1 MKALESLALP
11 ARGGDRQHWI
21 NLAGDAQ
28 VLAILEAAKRHNGFT
43 LLVTSDSPSANRL
56 VEALSAL
63 SPDVQLFPDWETL
76 PYDNFSP
83 HQDIISERLTS
94 LYQLPLK
101 QSGLMVLPVTT
112 LLGRIA
118 PRGYVDGATLL
129 LKKGETRPLE
139 TLRGQLSNAGY
150 RLVDQVM
157 EHGEFA
163 VRGGLI
169 DLYPMGE
176 SSPFRVDFF
185 DDEVDSLRRFDPESQ
200 RSTGEVEEIRLLPGH
215 EFPLTDVGI
224 ERFRKNYRAR
234 FDAPTAP
241 ESIYQ
246 QVSKGQQPPGI
257 EYYLPL
263 FFDDTA
269 SLFDYLP
276 DGSQILTIGDL
287 ESAMA
292 AFWAD
297 LEYRYEE
304 RRHDRLRPI
313 LAPKTL
319 FLEAS
324 DCFTAL
330 NHYPRLAL
338 HQGGE
343 VEGKGGVHDAGALP
357 LPELSIDA
365 KHQQPLHKLTEWL
378 ASTPG
383 PVLFVAE
390 SEGRREALAVLL
402 AKAGIQPARIKK
414 LADWLAAPQAG
425 HGILVAPLEAGCII
439 EYQGQ
444 LLRLVPE
451 AALTGPRVLQR
462 KRRKKDDDGINTDAI
477 IRSLAELSIG
487 QSVVHRMHGVGRYMG
502 LETLSAGGI
511 DTEFLMLEYAK
522 GDKLYVPVAALNLI
536 SRYAGAEEPPL
547 HRLGGET
554 WEKARRKAA
563 EKVRD
568 VAAELL
574 DVYARREA
582 KPGFAFHFDDDGYAA
597 FAAGFPFEETDDQQ
611 DAIDAVVRDM
621 TRNKAMDRLVC
632 GDVGFGKTEVAMR
645 AAYISVSNNKQVAV
659 LVPTTLLAQQHF
671 ENFRDR
677 FADVA
682 VRIEAISRFQTPAEQ
697 RAILKDAAEG
707 KVDILIGTHKLL
719 QKDVSFKELGLL
731 IVDEEHRFGVRQKD
745 SIKKLRAEVD
755 ILTLTAT
762 PIPRTLNMAMSGI
775 RDLSIIA
782 TAPARR
788 LAIKTFVREFDK
800 ALVREA
806 VLREIRRGGQVYYLH
821 NEVES
826 IEETAKM
833 LEELIPEARVS
844 IAHGQMRERD
854 LEKVMADFYHQ
865 RHNLLVCTTIIETG
879 IDVPTANTIIM
890 DRADNLGLAQLHQLR
905 GRVGRSHHQAYAYLM
920 TPNPKRMTK
929 DAIKRLDAIS
939 SLEALGAGFL
949 LATQDLEIRGAGE
962 LLGDEQSGQIAAIGF
977 DLYMDMLDEAVEALK
992 AGKEPSLTGVLANQC
1007 EVDLRL
1013 PALLPGDYI
1022 HDVGTRLQLYKR
1034 IASAKD
1040 SEELKEL
1047 NIELIDRF
1055 GLLPD
1060 AAKHLLA
1067 VTELRLQANA
1077 LGLSRVEASAKG
1089 GITLDFSE
1097 QTTVDPGYLIGL
1109 LQQKPSLYRLDGPSR
1124 FKVLKQ
1130 LDDPAKRLGDVQQL
1144 LEDLARHAKA
1154 A

>member
-1 MKALESLALP
+1 MKALELLELP
-11 ARGGDRQHWI
+11 SKGGDRQHWI

-28 VLAILEAAKRHNGFT
+28 ILAIMEACHRHGGFN
-43 LLVTSDSPSANRL
+43 LLVTSDSPTANRL
-56 VEALSAL
+56 VEALSSL
-63 SPDVQLFPDWETL
+63 MEGVQLFPDWETL
-76 PYDNFSP
+76 PFDTFSP
-83 HQDIISERLTS
+83 HQDIISERLTA
-94 LYQLPLK
+94 LYQLPYK
-101 QSGLMVLPVTT
+101 TGGLMVLPVTT
-112 LLGRIA
+112 LLGRLA

-129 LKKGETRPLE
+129 LKKGEVRPLE
-139 TLRGQLSNAGY
+139 RLRDQLAGAGY

-176 SSPFRVDFF
+176 SSPYRVDFF
-185 DDEVDSLRRFDPESQ
+185 DDEIETLRRFDPESQ

-215 EFPLTDVGI
+215 EFPMTAAGI
-224 ERFRKNYRAR
+224 ERFRKNYRHR

-241 ESIYQ
+241 ESLYQ
-246 QVSKGQQPPGI
+246 QVSKGQQVPGI

-276 DGSQILTIGDL
+276 AGTQLLSVGDL

-292 AFWAD
+292 AFWRD
-297 LEYRYEE
+297 LEYRFEE

-313 LAPKTL
+313 LAPREL
-319 FLEAS
+319 FVETG
-324 DCFTAL
+324 DCFAAL
-330 NHYPRLAL
+330 NQYPRLAL

-343 VEGKGGVHDAGALP
+343 VEGKGGVQDAGALP
-357 LPELSIDA
+357 LPELAIDA
-365 KHQQPLHKLTEWL
+365 KGEQPLKKLLDWL
-378 ASTPG
+378 AQDPE
-383 PVLFVAE
+383 PALFVAE
-390 SEGRREALAVLL
+390 SEGRREALLALL
-402 AKAGIQPARIKK
+402 GKAGLHPARIKR
-414 LADWLAAPQAG
+414 LADWLAAPQAQ
-425 HGILVAPLEAGCII
+425 HGVLVAPLEAGCVAR
-439 EYQGQ
+439 YQGQ
-444 LLRLVPE
+444 GLKLVPE
-451 AALTGPRVLQR
+451 AALTGPRVVQR
-462 KRRKKDDDGINTDAI
+462 KKRKKEDGINTDAI

-487 QSVVHRMHGVGRYMG
+487 QPVVHREHGVGRYQG
-502 LETLSAGGI
+502 LTTLGAGGI
-511 DTEFLMLEYAK
+511 DTEYLMLEYAK
-522 GDKLYVPVAALNLI
+522 GDKLYVPVASLHLI
-536 SRYAGAEEPPL
+536 SRYAGSEEAPL
-547 HRLGGET
+547 HRLGGEA

-582 KPGFAFHFDDDGYAA
+582 KPGFAFALDQDGYRA
-597 FAAGFPFEETDDQQ
+597 FCDAFPFEETDDQL
-611 DAIDAVVRDM
+611 DAIEAVVRDM
-621 TRNKAMDRLVC
+621 TAKRAMDRLVC

-645 AAYISVSNNKQVAV
+645 AAYIAVSNNRQVAV

-677 FADVA
+677 FAEVP
-682 VRIEAISRFQTPAEQ
+682 VRIEAISRFQSPAEQ
-697 RAILKDAAEG
+697 KAILKDAAEG

-719 QKDVSFKELGLL
+719 QKDVKFDDLGLL
-731 IVDEEHRFGVRQKD
+731 IVDEEHRFGVRQKEQV
-745 SIKKLRAEVD
+745 KKLRAEVD

-762 PIPRTLNMAMSGI
+762 PIPRTLNMAMSGM
-775 RDLSIIA
+775 RDLSVIA

-826 IEETAKM
+826 IEDTAKM

-844 IAHGQMRERD
+844 VAHGQMRERE

-890 DRADNLGLAQLHQLR
+890 DRADSLGLAQLHQLR

-920 TPNPKRMTK
+920 TPHPKRMTK
-929 DAIKRLDAIS
+929 DAVKRLEAIA

-962 LLGDEQSGQIAAIGF
+962 LLGEDQSGQIAAIGF

-992 AGKEPSLTGVLANQC
+992 AGKEPSLTGVLASQC

-1013 PALLPGDYI
+1013 PALLPHDYI
-1022 HDVGTRLQLYKR
+1022 PDVGTRLQLYKR

-1040 SEELKEL
+1040 VEELREL

-1060 AAKHLLA
+1060 AAKQLFKTTEIRLLA
-1067 VTELRLQANA
+1067 NP
-1077 LGLSRVEASAKG
+1077 LGLTRVEASSQ
-1089 GITLDFSE
+1089 GISLDFSE
-1097 QTTVDPGYLIGL
+1097 QTKVDPGYLIGL
-1109 LQQKPSLYRLDGPSR
+1109 LQQKPSLYRLEGPTR

-1130 LDDPAKRLGDVQQL
+1130 LDQPAKRLDEVQQL
-1144 LEDLARHAKA
+1144 LEELARNAKA

>member
-1 MKALESLALP
+1 MKALDSLPLP
-11 ARGGDRQHWI
+11 THAGDRQHWL

-28 VLAILEAAKRHNGFT
+28 ILAIVDACQRHGGFN
-43 LLVTSDSPSANRL
+43 LLITSDSPTANRL
-56 VEALSAL
+56 VDALSAL
-63 SPDVQLFPDWETL
+63 LDDVQLFPDWETL
-76 PYDNFSP
+76 PYDSFSP
-83 HQDIISERLTS
+83 HQDIISDRLTA
-94 LYQLPLK
+94 LYQLPQK
-101 QSGLMVLPVTT
+101 RRGLMVLPVTT
-112 LLGRIA
+112 LLSRLA
-118 PRGYVDGATLL
+118 PRQYVEGATLL
-129 LKKGETRPLE
+129 LKKGEQRSLDA
-139 TLRGQLSNAGY
+139 LREQLAGAGY
-150 RLVDQVM
+150 RLVEQVM

-185 DDEVDSLRRFDPESQ
+185 DDDIDSLRRFDPESQ
-200 RSTGEVEEIRLLPGH
+200 RSTGEVDAIRLLPGH
-215 EFPLTDVGI
+215 EFPMTGPGI
-224 ERFRKNYRAR
+224 ERFRKQFRAR
-234 FDAPTAP
+234 FDASTAP

-246 QVSKGQQPPGI
+246 QVSKGQLPPGI

-263 FFDDTA
+263 FFEQTA
-269 SLFDYLP
+269 TLFDYLP
-276 DGSQILTIGDL
+276 AGTQLISCGDL
-287 ESAMA
+287 ESAMG

-297 LEYRYEE
+297 LEYRFEE

-313 LAPKTL
+313 LAPREL
-319 FLEAS
+319 FIDAGQ
-324 DCFTAL
+324 CFSEL

-338 HQGGE
+338 HQGSA
-343 VEGKGGVHDAGALP
+343 VEGKGGQHDAAAGALP
-357 LPELSIDA
+357 DLRIDH
-365 KHQQPLHKLTEWL
+365 KKEQPLAALLAWL
-378 ASTPG
+378 AG
-383 PVLFVAE
+383 PTLFVAE
-390 SEGRREALAVLL
+390 SEGRREALLTLL
-402 AKAGIQPARIKK
+402 GKAGLHPKRIDQ
-414 LADWLAAPQAG
+414 LGSWLAAPLPE
-425 HGILVAPLEAGCII
+425 HGIMVAPLEAGCISHW
-439 EYQGQ
+439 QGQ
-444 LLRLVPE
+444 PLRLVPE
-451 AALTGPRVLQR
+451 AALTGPRVNQR
-462 KRRKKDDDGINTDAI
+462 RRRQKDDGINTDAV

-487 QSVVHRMHGVGRYMG
+487 QPVVHRAHGVGRYQG
-502 LETLSAGGI
+502 LTTLSAGGV
-511 DTEFLMLEYAK
+511 EAEYLVLEYAK
-522 GDKLYVPVAALNLI
+522 GDKIYVPVSALDQI
-536 SRYAGAEEPPL
+536 ARYAGNDEAPL
-547 HRLGGET
+547 HRLGSDS

-582 KPGFAFHFDDDGYAA
+582 KPGFAFKLDEEGYQAFCAA
-597 FAAGFPFEETDDQQ
+597 FPFEETDDQL
-611 DAIDAVVRDM
+611 DAINAVLGDM
-621 TRNKAMDRLVC
+621 TSASAMDRLVC

-645 AAYISVSNNKQVAV
+645 AAYIAVANNKQVAV

-671 ENFRDR
+671 DNFRDR
-677 FADVA
+677 FADVP
-682 VRIEAISRFQTPAEQ
+682 VRIEVISRFQSPAEQ
-697 RAILKDAAEG
+697 KNILKDAAEG

-719 QKDVSFKELGLL
+719 QKDVKFADLGLL
-731 IVDEEHRFGVRQKD
+731 VVDEEHRFGVRQKER
-745 SIKKLRAEVD
+745 IKQLRAEVD

-762 PIPRTLNMAMSGI
+762 PIPRTLNMAMSGM

-788 LAIKTFVREFDK
+788 LAIKTFVRQFDK

-826 IEETAKM
+826 IEETAQM
-833 LEELIPEARVS
+833 LEELVPEARVS
-844 IAHGQMRERD
+844 VAHGQMRERE

-879 IDVPTANTIIM
+879 IDVPSANTIIM
-890 DRADNLGLAQLHQLR
+890 DRADSLGLAQLHQLR

-920 TPNPKRMTK
+920 TPHPKRMTK
-929 DAIKRLDAIS
+929 DAAKRLDAIA
-939 SLEALGAGFL
+939 SLEALGAGFM

-992 AGKEPSLTGVLANQC
+992 AGKEPSLTGVLAEQC

-1013 PALLPGDYI
+1013 PALLPEDYI

-1040 SEELKEL
+1040 NDALRELSV
-1047 NIELIDRF
+1047 ELIDRF
-1055 GLLPD
+1055 GLLPQ
-1060 AAKHLLA
+1060 AAKNLLS
-1067 VTELRLQANA
+1067 VTELRLAANR
-1077 LGLSRVEASAKG
+1077 LGISRVDASAG
-1089 GITLDFSE
+1089 GISLEFSE
-1097 QTTVDPGYLIGL
+1097 QSRVDPGYLIGL

-1124 FKVLKQ
+1124 FKVDKQ
-1130 LDDPAKRLGDVQQL
+1130 LDDPQQRLDDVQQL